1 MDTLYSDKNKG
12 KKYSNKST
20 NEHKS
25 DSDINI
31 NQCISDIINEETNTN
46 TNTQLNTIKTIA
58 QIQEEFIKI
67 VSEMTLEEV
76 FININLISK
85 IEPNY
90 KLFIN
95 NKFIN
100 IDTSYVQ
107 SISRWF
113 FGNDRKTTIFFV
125 NLVIN
130 KSFEYSDKLLTTKN
144 LDTKLLFRITS
155 DIKNSINGLLNLKH
169 TYSSDKLVQAEIDVI
184 IENIRNKIELNTTK
198 LNNQ

>member
-12 KKYSNKST
+12 RKNANKLN

-25 DSDINI
+25 DSDVNI
-31 NQCISDIINEETNTN
+31 YQTISDIINEETNT
-46 TNTQLNTIKTIA
+46 QIKTIKTTA

-67 VSEMTLEEV
+67 VNEMTLEEV

-130 KSFEYSDKLLTTKN
+130 KSFEYCDKLLTTKN

>member
-1 MDTLYSDKNKG
+1 MDGLYSDKNKG
-12 KKYSNKST
+12 RKNANKLN

-25 DSDINI
+25 DSDVNI
-31 NQCISDIINEETNTN
+31 YQTISDIINEETNT
-46 TNTQLNTIKTIA
+46 QMNTIKTTA

-67 VSEMTLEEV
+67 VSDMTLEEV

-90 KLFIN
+90 KLYIN

-100 IDTSYVQ
+100 IDTSYIQ

-130 KSFEYSDKLLTTKN
+130 KSFEYCDKLLTTKN
-144 LDTKLLFRITS
+144 IDTKLLFRITS

-184 IENIRNKIELNTTK
+184 IENIRNKIEINTTK

>member
-12 KKYSNKST
+12 RKNANKSN

-25 DSDINI
+25 DSDVNI
-31 NQCISDIINEETNTN
+31 YQTISDIINEETNT
-46 TNTQLNTIKTIA
+46 QIKTIKTTA
-58 QIQEEFIKI
+58 EIQEEFIKI

-90 KLFIN
+90 KLYIN

-130 KSFEYSDKLLTTKN
+130 KSFEYCDKLLTTKN

-184 IENIRNKIELNTTK
+184 IENIRNKIEINTTK

>member
-12 KKYSNKST
+12 RKNANKSN

-25 DSDINI
+25 DSDVNI
-31 NQCISDIINEETNTN
+31 YQTISDIINEETNT
-46 TNTQLNTIKTIA
+46 QIKTIKTTA
-58 QIQEEFIKI
+58 EIQEEFIKI
-67 VSEMTLEEV
+67 VNEMTLEEV

-130 KSFEYSDKLLTTKN
+130 KSFEYCDKLLTTKN

>member
-1 MDTLYSDKNKG
+1 MDTVHTEKNKG
-12 KKYSNKST
+12 KKIGIKSN

-31 NQCISDIINEETNTN
+31 YQTISDIINEETNT
-46 TNTQLNTIKTIA
+46 QLNTIKTTA

-67 VSEMTLEEV
+67 VSDMTLEEV

-90 KLFIN
+90 KLYIN

-130 KSFEYSDKLLTTKN
+130 KSFEYCDKLLNTKN
-144 LDTKLLFRITS
+144 IDTKLLFRITS

-184 IENIRNKIELNTTK
+184 IENIRNKIEINTTK

>member
-1 MDTLYSDKNKG
+1 MDVLYSDKNKG
-12 KKYSNKST
+12 RKNANKLN

-25 DSDINI
+25 DSDVNI
-31 NQCISDIINEETNTN
+31 YQTISDIINEETNT
-46 TNTQLNTIKTIA
+46 QMNTIKTTA

-67 VSEMTLEEV
+67 VSDMTLEEV

-90 KLFIN
+90 KLYIN

-100 IDTSYVQ
+100 IDTSYIQ
-107 SISRWF
+107 SITRWF

-130 KSFEYSDKLLTTKN
+130 KSFEYCDKLLTTKN

>member
-1 MDTLYSDKNKG
+1 MDTVYTEKNKG
-12 KKYSNKST
+12 KKIGIKSN

-31 NQCISDIINEETNTN
+31 NQCISDINNEETNI
-46 TNTQLNTIKTIA
+46 QINTIKTTA
-58 QIQEEFIKI
+58 QIKEEFIKI
-67 VSEMTLEEV
+67 VNEMTLEEV

-130 KSFEYSDKLLTTKN
+130 KSFEYCDKLLNTKN
-144 LDTKLLFRITS
+144 IDTKLLFRITS

>member
-1 MDTLYSDKNKG
+1 MDMLNSDKNKG
-12 KKYSNKST
+12 KKHANKS
-20 NEHKS
+20 NIEQKS
-25 DSDINI
+25 ELESEIY
-31 NQCISDIINEETNTN
+31 QSISDIINEETK
-46 TNTQLNTIKTIA
+46 TIKTTA
-58 QIQEEFIKI
+58 QIQEEYIKI

-100 IDTSYVQ
+100 IDTSYIQ

-113 FGNDRKTTIFFV
+113 FGNDRKNTIFFV

-130 KSFEYSDKLLTTKN
+130 KSFEYCDKLLTTKN
-144 LDTKLLFRITS
+144 IDTKLLFRITS

-184 IENIRNKIELNTTK
+184 IENIRNKIEINTTK

>member
-1 MDTLYSDKNKG
+1 MDTVHTEKNKG
-12 KKYSNKST
+12 KKIGIKSN

-31 NQCISDIINEETNTN
+31 YQTISDIINEETNT
-46 TNTQLNTIKTIA
+46 QLNTIKTTA

-67 VSEMTLEEV
+67 VSDMTLEEV

-90 KLFIN
+90 KLYIN

-130 KSFEYSDKLLTTKN
+130 KSFEYCDKLLNTKN
-144 LDTKLLFRITS
+144 IDTKLLFRITS

>member
-1 MDTLYSDKNKG
+1 MDVLYSDKNKG
-12 KKYSNKST
+12 RKNANKLN

-25 DSDINI
+25 DSDVNI
-31 NQCISDIINEETNTN
+31 YQTISDIINEETNT
-46 TNTQLNTIKTIA
+46 QMNTIKTTA

-67 VSEMTLEEV
+67 VSDMTLEEV

-90 KLFIN
+90 KLYIN

-100 IDTSYVQ
+100 IDTSYIQ

-130 KSFEYSDKLLTTKN
+130 KSFEYCDKLLTTKN
-144 LDTKLLFRITS
+144 IDTKLLFRITS

-184 IENIRNKIELNTTK
+184 IENIRNKIEINTTK

>member
-12 KKYSNKST
+12 RKNANKSN

-25 DSDINI
+25 DSDVNI
-31 NQCISDIINEETNTN
+31 YQTISDIINEETNT
-46 TNTQLNTIKTIA
+46 QIKTIKTTA
-58 QIQEEFIKI
+58 EIQEEFIKI

-130 KSFEYSDKLLTTKN
+130 KSFEYCDKLLTTKN

>member
-12 KKYSNKST
+12 RKNANKSN

-25 DSDINI
+25 DSDVNI
-31 NQCISDIINEETNTN
+31 YQTISDIINEETNT
-46 TNTQLNTIKTIA
+46 QIKTIKTTA

-67 VSEMTLEEV
+67 VNEMTLEEV

-130 KSFEYSDKLLTTKN
+130 KSFEYCDKLLTTKN

>member
-1 MDTLYSDKNKG
+1 MDTVYTEKNKG
-12 KKYSNKST
+12 KKIGIKSN

-25 DSDINI
+25 DSEVNI
-31 NQCISDIINEETNTN
+31 YQTISDIINEETNTN
-46 TNTQLNTIKTIA
+46 TQLNTIKTTA
-58 QIQEEFIKI
+58 QIKEEFIKI
-67 VSEMTLEEV
+67 VNEMTLEEV

-130 KSFEYSDKLLTTKN
+130 KSFEYCDKLLNTKN
-144 LDTKLLFRITS
+144 IDTKLLFRITS

-184 IENIRNKIELNTTK
+184 IENIRNKIEINTTK

>member
-1 MDTLYSDKNKG
+1 MDTIYSDKNKG

-25 DSDINI
+25 DSEVNI
-31 NQCISDIINEETNTN
+31 YQTISDIINEETNTN
-46 TNTQLNTIKTIA
+46 IQINTIKTIA
-58 QIQEEFIKI
+58 QIKEEFIKI
-67 VSEMTLEEV
+67 VNEMTLEEV

-113 FGNDRKTTIFFV
+113 FGNDRKTTILFV

-130 KSFEYSDKLLTTKN
+130 KSFEYCDKLLNTKN
-144 LDTKLLFRITS
+144 IDTKLLFRITS